1 MLSCIVCVIFWET
14 ATIFHGGYVFF
25 QPGTILYSLQ
35 QWTRVPVSLH
45 PCQQVIFWGLFFF
58 FCFVVFHEVLYH
70 CNVNMFPRLVI
81 LRLYQ
86 VLFGHLCIIFFGET
100 CIQVFCPPLLFFWP
114 CYVACKIFVPQAG
127 IKPVPPALGARS
139 VNHWMDREVPSFA
152 HLKIIFYF

>member
-1 MLSCIVCVIFWET
+1 MYSVCNFLRNCHYLPWWLCIFSTWHHFIFPPAVDKGSSFFT
-14 ATIFHGGYVFF
+14 SLPTGYFLGFV
-25 QPGTILYSLQ
+25 
-35 QWTRVPVSLH
+35 
-45 PCQQVIFWGLFFF
+45 FF

-70 CNVNMFPRLVI
+70 CNVDMFPRLVI